1 MSKSLLTKHTIVDNT
16 TYLNYVKK
24 FIFGI

>member
-1 MSKSLLTKHTIVDNT
+1 MSKGLLTKHTIIDNT

-24 FIFGI
+24 YIFGI